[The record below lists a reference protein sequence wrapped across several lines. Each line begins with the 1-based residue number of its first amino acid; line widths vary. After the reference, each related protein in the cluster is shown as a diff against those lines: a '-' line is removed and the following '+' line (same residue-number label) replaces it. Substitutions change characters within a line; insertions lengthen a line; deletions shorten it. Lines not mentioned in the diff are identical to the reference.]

1 MGGFETTL
9 ITAIVASVVSVLA
22 FLGLTLVVA
31 LYWSSIAR
39 RVAPNRFRE
48 PESEKAWPS
57 STKSFDAG
65 SSVISGSPRSS
76 PSPPS
81 SPRSSRMANAD
92 PVMPKA
98 ILRN

>member
-39 RVAPNRFRE
+39 KIAPNRFAE

-57 STKSFDAG
+57 SKSFETG

-81 SPRSSRMANAD
+81 SPRSSRTANAD
-92 PVMPKA
+92 PVMLRA
-98 ILRN
+98 ILKN